1 MAESGIEYSGP
12 AYGGCLYWGLADGRC
27 DLRMRGRGRVWRCE
41 FVSVT
46 DGFMSEMVGIIA
58 GPLKLMMHSSAANG
72 GFRRGLRA
80 LCRGKDHSLRIL
92 SLFRRIGPMER
103 ENGTDAARDRVLLLL
118 GLAGGLRL
126 SELSA
131 LLVEDLTFVERGT
144 VILIRH
150 SKTH

>member
-1 MAESGIEYSGP
+1 MGA
-12 AYGGCLYWGLADGRC
+12 
-27 DLRMRGRGRVWRCE
+27 
-41 FVSVT
+41 SVEVYVRYAWVR
-46 DGFMSEMVGIIA
+46 D
-58 GPLKLMMHSSAANG
+58 
-72 GFRRGLRA
+72 R
-80 LCRGKDHSLRIL
+80 SLRIL